1 MLERLKDKVPG
12 VRVQAVN
19 TLNRLQVIIMF
30 ELYFSSCTVSRDFV
44 LIRANE
50 IKIRFIDWFEFPWK

>member
-19 TLNRLQVIIMF
+19 TLNRLQVIFMF
-30 ELYFSSCTVSRDFV
+30 DLYFSSCTVSRDFV
-44 LIRANE
+44 LIRTNE
-50 IKIRFIDWFEFPWK
+50 IKIRFIEYRLV